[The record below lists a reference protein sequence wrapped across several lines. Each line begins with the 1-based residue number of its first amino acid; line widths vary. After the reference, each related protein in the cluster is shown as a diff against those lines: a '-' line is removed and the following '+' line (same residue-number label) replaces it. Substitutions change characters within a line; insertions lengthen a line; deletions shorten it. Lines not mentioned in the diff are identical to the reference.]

1 MAIRKISQTPPT
13 MASIVDAYSTST
25 QDGYSCNYLNWKL
38 AGTNTSNEYIAIP
51 SSAKELHIMTREND
65 QMYTK
70 SIMVSDLVNGDYF
83 YDGFYVSSTN
93 YGVCAWQYDSTNGI
107 HCLLL
112 QRQGA
117 SKISESTTKIY
128 YK

>member
-1 MAIRKISQTPPT
+1 MRGITNN
-13 MASIVDAYSTST
+13 YSTST
-25 QDGYSCNYLNWKL
+25 KDGYSCDYLNWKL
-38 AGTNTSNEYIAIP
+38 AGSNTSSGYIAIP
-51 SSAKELHIMTREND
+51 SDAKELHIMTREND

-70 SIMVSDLVNGDYF
+70 NIMVSDLVDGDYF
-83 YDGFYVSSTN
+83 YDSFYVSSTN
-93 YGVCAWQYDSTNGI
+93 SGVCAWQYASSNGI

-117 SKISESTTKIY
+117 SKLGESSTKIY

>member
-1 MAIRKISQTPPT
+1 MSKINPKLIDTSEFIKNTN
-13 MASIVDAYSTST
+13 SNSTDNT
-25 QDGYSCNYLNWKL
+25 YSCYYINWKL
-38 AGTNTSNEYIAIP
+38 AGSNTSSGFITIP
-51 SSAKELHIMTREND
+51 SDAKELQVMTREND

-70 SIMVSDLVNGDYF
+70 NIMVSDLVNGDYF

-93 YGVCAWQYDSTNGI
+93 YGVCAWQYYSASGI

-112 QRQGA
+112 QRQGS
-117 SKISESTTKIY
+117 SKIGDSTTKIY